1 MRILFIG
8 DIMGRSGRE
17 AMDSLLP
24 RIRDERGPL
33 DFVLVNGENA
43 AGGFGL
49 TRKVM
54 EEIFRLGADC
64 ITGGNHI
71 WDKKEFLPILDE
83 EPRVLRPANYPPG
96 CPGSGTVVLEKK
108 GKFLRV
114 INLQGRVYMP
124 PLDCPFRKADALLEN
139 NATLCV
145 FVDFHAEATSE
156 KRALF
161 HYLDGRVSCVVGTH
175 THIQTADEEILPG
188 GTAVITDAGMTGGQG
203 GVIGMEVEG
212 TLSRFLDGLPSK
224 FEVCSR
230 KVELR
235 GLLVDVDDETGRALS
250 VERMALPLE
259 KA

>member
-8 DIMGRSGRE
+8 DVMGRSGRE
-17 AMDSLLP
+17 ALVSLLP
-24 RIRDERGPL
+24 RLKEERGPL
-33 DFVLVNGENA
+33 DFIVVNGENA

-49 TRKVM
+49 TQKVM
-54 EEIFRLGADC
+54 DELFHLGVDC

-71 WDKKEFLPILDE
+71 WDKKEFLPVLDE
-83 EPRVLRPANYPPG
+83 EPRVLRPANYPLG
-96 CPGSGTVVLEKK
+96 VPGSGTVVLEKK
-108 GKFLRV
+108 GKRLRV

-124 PLDCPFRKADALLEN
+124 PLDCPFRKADALLEHN
-139 NATLCV
+139 DVLCV

-156 KRALF
+156 KRAFF
-161 HYLDGRVSCVVGTH
+161 HYLDGRVSCIVGTH

-224 FEVCSR
+224 FEVCAR
-230 KVELR
+230 QVELR
-235 GLLVDVDDETGRALS
+235 GLLTEVDDETGRALS
-250 VERMALPLE
+250 VERIALPLE

>member
-8 DIMGRSGRE
+8 DLMGRSGRE
-17 AMDSLLP
+17 AMGSLLP
-24 RIRDERGPL
+24 HIKTDRGPL
-33 DFVLVNGENA
+33 DFVIVNGENA

-54 EEIFRLGADC
+54 DEIFGFGADC
-64 ITGGNHI
+64 ITGGNHT
-71 WDKKEFLPILDE
+71 WDKKEFLPVLDE
-83 EPRVLRPANYPPG
+83 EARVLRPANYPPG

-108 GKFLRV
+108 GKRLRV

-124 PLDCPFRKADALLEN
+124 PLDCPFRKADALLEEN
-139 NATLCV
+139 DALCV

-188 GTAVITDAGMTGGQG
+188 GTAVITDAGMTGGHG

-212 TLSRFLDGLPSK
+212 TLSRFLNGLPSK

-230 KVELR
+230 NVQLR
-235 GLLVDVDDETGRALS
+235 GLLAEVDDETGRALS
-250 VERMALPLE
+250 VERIAMPLE